1 MAWVSAYFSGFQI
14 KNMRAPKYDAWG
26 AIYKC
31 YEKAMKHLILI
42 IMFFPLMSLASSLNG
57 IWQEDLLKTIKWNKQ
72 NRKVEEGY
80 LEKLSAISG
89 HLFIQYRNGK
99 FCQFNEEFTG
109 EYNGKAFPVYKYD
122 TENATYKVL
131 TENEFGAVIE
141 LTYLEGTSFI
151 EMLNFDGPES
161 MYGNRLGQE
170 DYGQPGHR
178 TYFKKVQGVIPDV
191 GCAN

>member
-1 MAWVSAYFSGFQI
+1 
-14 KNMRAPKYDAWG
+14 
-26 AIYKC
+26 
-31 YEKAMKHLILI
+31 MKHLILI
-42 IMFFPLMSLASSLNG
+42 IMLFPVTSLASSLNG
-57 IWQEDLLKTIKWNKQ
+57 IWQEDLLKTIKWNSE
-72 NRKVEEGY
+72 NRKVEDGY

-89 HLFIQYRNGK
+89 HIFIRYLDGK
-99 FCQFNEEFTG
+99 FCQFNEEFTS

-122 TENATYKVL
+122 TENATYEVL
-131 TENEFGAVIE
+131 AENEFGAVIE

-178 TYFKKVQGVIPDV
+178 TYFKKVRGAIPDV